1 MMRNFKAYIY
11 TIFGIFLLIGISNAS
26 NLENRVTSYFNGIAN
41 SLGTGVSSLL
51 SENTRVKYLDLNIGV
66 QEHLKPTI
74 SLTNVNM
81 ISEYGN
87 SAIFNQNSL
96 NLHNND
102 QTINLGIGHRTLL
115 NDDKVIFGLNIFFD
129 YAFDD
134 SHQRRG
140 GGLVV
145 ISSVFDLRSNI
156 YDATSGIETVSTG
169 KDEEAMDG
177 WDARLDYHL
186 PIKANARLFAG
197 LFEFENAAGSFEVE
211 GEKYGLN
218 VISNNFDL
226 EVGYIDDNKTGDG
239 SFANLSYV
247 IPLGI
252 NGSFSN
258 NSSNY
263 FEYVSVADRMYEPVK
278 RENKIKVVTTTLN
291 VKASG
296 F

>member
-1 MMRNFKAYIY
+1 MKNLRTYICS
-11 TIFGIFLLIGISNAS
+11 IFGIFLLIGISNAS
-26 NLENRVTSYFNGIAN
+26 NLENRVTSYFNGLAN
-41 SLGTGVSSLL
+41 SLGASASSLL
-51 SENTRVKYLDLNIGV
+51 GENSRVKYLDLNLGV
-66 QEHLKPTI
+66 QEHFKPTI

-87 SAIFNQNSL
+87 NAIFNQNSL

-115 NDDKVIFGLNIFFD
+115 NDDKVLFGLNVFFD

-134 SHQRRG
+134 AHQRNG
-140 GGLVV
+140 AGLEVL
-145 ISSVFDLRSNI
+145 SSVFDLRSNI
-156 YDATSGIETVSTG
+156 YDATSGIEAVSTSR
-169 KDEEAMDG
+169 DEEAMDG
-177 WDARLDYHL
+177 WDMRLDYHL
-186 PIKANARLFAG
+186 PIKANVRLFAG
-197 LFEFENAAGSFEVE
+197 LFEFENAAGSYELE

-218 VISNNFDL
+218 VIGNNLDL
-226 EVGYIDDNKTGDG
+226 EIGYIDDNKTGDG

-247 IPLGI
+247 IPLG
-252 NGSFSN
+252 
-258 NSSNY
+258 NSRTFLNDTSNY
-263 FEYVSVADRMYEPVK
+263 FEYVSVAERLYEPVK

>member
-1 MMRNFKAYIY
+1 MRNLRTYICS
-11 TIFGIFLLIGISNAS
+11 IFGIFLLIGISNAS
-26 NLENRVTSYFNGIAN
+26 NLENRVTSYFNGLAN
-41 SLGTGVSSLL
+41 SLGASVSSLL
-51 SENTRVKYLDLNIGV
+51 KENSRVKYLDLNLGV
-66 QEHLKPTI
+66 QEHFKPTI

-96 NLHNND
+96 NLHNDD

-115 NDDKVIFGLNIFFD
+115 NDNKVLFGLNVFFD

-134 SHQRRG
+134 SHQRNG
-140 GGLVV
+140 AGIEV

-156 YDATSGIETVSTG
+156 YDSSSGIQIVSAGVT
-169 KDEEAMDG
+169 EEAMDG

-186 PIKANARLFAG
+186 PVDANARIFAG
-197 LFEFENAAGSFEVE
+197 LFEFENGAGSFEVE

-218 VISNNFDL
+218 LIGSNIDL

-239 SFANLSYV
+239 TFANISYV
-247 IPLGI
+247 IPL
-252 NGSFSN
+252 NEDTKPFN
-258 NSSNY
+258 NTYGYLN
-263 FEYVSVADRMYEPVK
+263 YVSVEDRMYEPVK
-278 RENKIKVVTTTLN
+278 RENKIRVTKTSLN
-291 VKASG
+291 VTASG

>member
-1 MMRNFKAYIY
+1 MRNLRAYIY
-11 TIFGIFLLIGISNAS
+11 SIIVIFLLIGISNAS
-26 NLENRVTSYFNGIAN
+26 NLENRVTSYFNGLAN
-41 SLGTGVSSLL
+41 SFGNSISSLL
-51 SENTRVKYLDLNIGV
+51 SENSRVKYLDLNLGV

-115 NDDKVIFGLNIFFD
+115 NDDKVIFGLNLFFD

-134 SHQRRG
+134 SHQRNG
-140 GGLVV
+140 AGFEV

-156 YDATSGIETVSTG
+156 YDSSSGIQIVSAGVT
-169 KDEEAMDG
+169 EEAMDG

-186 PIKANARLFAG
+186 PIDANARIFAG
-197 LFEFENAAGSFEVE
+197 LFEFENGTGSFEIE

-218 VISNNFDL
+218 LIGSNIDL

-239 SFANLSYV
+239 TFANISYV
-247 IPLGI
+247 IPLNEDTKPFNQTYGYL
-252 NGSFSN
+252 
-258 NSSNY
+258 NY
-263 FEYVSVADRMYEPVK
+263 VPVEDRMYEPVK
-278 RENKIKVVTTTLN
+278 RENKIRVTKTSLN
-291 VKASG
+291 VTASG

>member
-1 MMRNFKAYIY
+1 MRNLRAYIY
-11 TIFGIFLLIGISNAS
+11 SVIGIFLLIGISNAS
-26 NLENRVTSYFNGIAN
+26 NLENRVTSYFNGLAN
-41 SLGTGVSSLL
+41 SFGNSISSLL
-51 SENTRVKYLDLNIGV
+51 SENSRVKYLDLNLGV

-115 NDDKVIFGLNIFFD
+115 NDDKVIFGLNLFFD

-134 SHQRRG
+134 SHQRNG
-140 GGLVV
+140 AGFEV

-156 YDATSGIETVSTG
+156 YDSSSGIQIVSAGVT
-169 KDEEAMDG
+169 EEAMDG

-186 PIKANARLFAG
+186 PIDANARIFAG
-197 LFEFENAAGSFEVE
+197 LFEFENGTGSFKVE

-218 VISNNFDL
+218 LIGSNIDL

-239 SFANLSYV
+239 TFANISYV
-247 IPLGI
+247 IPL
-252 NGSFSN
+252 N
-258 NSSNY
+258 NDTKPFNHTYGYLNY
-263 FEYVSVADRMYEPVK
+263 VPVEDRMYEPVK
-278 RENKIKVVTTTLN
+278 RENKIRVTKTSLN
-291 VKASG
+291 VTASG

>member
-1 MMRNFKAYIY
+1 MNFKFFIY
-11 TIFGIFLLIGISNAS
+11 SIFGIFLLIGISNAS
-26 NLENRVTSYFNGIAN
+26 NLENRVTSYFSGLA
-41 SLGTGVSSLL
+41 SSFGTSVSSLL
-51 SENTRVKYLDLNIGV
+51 SENSRVKYLDLNLGV

-87 SAIFNQNSL
+87 SVIFNQNSL
-96 NLHNND
+96 NLHNQD
-102 QTINLGIGHRTLL
+102 QIINLGIGHRTLL

-134 SHQRRG
+134 SHQRNG
-140 GGLVV
+140 AGLEV

-218 VISNNFDL
+218 IISNNLDL
-226 EVGYIDDNKTGDG
+226 EVGYVDDNKTGDG

-247 IPLGI
+247 IPLGS

-258 NSSNY
+258 KSSNY

>member
-1 MMRNFKAYIY
+1 MRGFKFYIY
-11 TIFGIFLLIGISNAS
+11 SIFGIFLLIGISNAS
-26 NLENRVTSYFNGIAN
+26 NLENRVTSYFNGLAN
-41 SLGTGVSSLL
+41 SLSTSVSSLL
-51 SENTRVKYLDLNIGV
+51 SENSRVRYLDLNLGV

-87 SAIFNQNSL
+87 NVIFNQNSL

-115 NDDKVIFGLNIFFD
+115 NNDKVILGLNIFFD

-134 SHQRRG
+134 SHQRNG
-140 GGLVV
+140 AGLEV

-177 WDARLDYHL
+177 WDVRLDYHL

-197 LFEFENAAGSFEVE
+197 LFEFENAAGSFELE

-218 VISNNFDL
+218 IVSNNLDL

-247 IPLGI
+247 IPLGS

-263 FEYVSVADRMYEPVK
+263 FEYVSVANRMYEPVK
-278 RENKIKVVTTTLN
+278 RENKIKVVKTTLN

>member
-1 MMRNFKAYIY
+1 MKNLRTFICS
-11 TIFGIFLLIGISNAS
+11 IFGIFLLIGISNAS
-26 NLENRVTSYFNGIAN
+26 NLENRVTSYFNGLAN
-41 SLGTGVSSLL
+41 SLGTSVSSLL
-51 SENTRVKYLDLNIGV
+51 GENSRVKYLDLNLGV
-66 QEHLKPTI
+66 QEHFKPTI

-115 NDDKVIFGLNIFFD
+115 NDDKVLFGLNVFFD

-134 SHQRRG
+134 SHQRNG
-140 GGLVV
+140 AGIEV

-156 YDATSGIETVSTG
+156 YDSSSGIQIVSAGVT
-169 KDEEAMDG
+169 EEAMDG

-186 PIKANARLFAG
+186 PIDANARIFAG
-197 LFEFENAAGSFEVE
+197 LFEFENGTGSFEIE

-218 VISNNFDL
+218 LIGSNIDL

-239 SFANLSYV
+239 TFANISYV
-247 IPLGI
+247 IPLNEDTKPFNHTYGYL
-252 NGSFSN
+252 N
-258 NSSNY
+258 
-263 FEYVSVADRMYEPVK
+263 YVSVEDRMYEPVK
-278 RENKIKVVTTTLN
+278 RENKIRVTKTSLN
-291 VKASG
+291 VTASG

>member
-1 MMRNFKAYIY
+1 MRNLRTYICS
-11 TIFGIFLLIGISNAS
+11 IFGIFLLIGISNAS
-26 NLENRVTSYFNGIAN
+26 NLENRVTSYFNGLAN
-41 SLGTGVSSLL
+41 SLGTSVSSLL
-51 SENTRVKYLDLNIGV
+51 GENSRVKYLDLNLGV

-96 NLHNND
+96 NLHNDD

-115 NDDKVIFGLNIFFD
+115 NDDKVIFGLNLFFD

-134 SHQRRG
+134 SHQRNG
-140 GGLVV
+140 AGIEV

-156 YDATSGIETVSTG
+156 YDSSSGIQIVSAGVT
-169 KDEEAMDG
+169 EEAMDG

-186 PIKANARLFAG
+186 PLDANARIFAG
-197 LFEFENAAGSFEVE
+197 LFEFENGTGSFEVE

-218 VISNNFDL
+218 LIGSNIDL
-226 EVGYIDDNKTGDG
+226 EVGYVDDNKTGDG
-239 SFANLSYV
+239 TFANISYV
-247 IPLGI
+247 IPLNEETKPFNHT
-252 NGSFSN
+252 NGYLN
-258 NSSNY
+258 
-263 FEYVSVADRMYEPVK
+263 YVSVEDRMYEPVK
-278 RENKIKVVTTTLN
+278 RENKIRVTKTSLN
-291 VKASG
+291 VTASG

>member
-1 MMRNFKAYIY
+1 MRNLRVYIY
-11 TIFGIFLLIGISNAS
+11 SVIGIFLLIGISNAS
-26 NLENRVTSYFNGIAN
+26 NLENRVTSYFNGLAN
-41 SLGTGVSSLL
+41 SFGNSISSLL
-51 SENTRVKYLDLNIGV
+51 SENSRVKYLNLNLGV
-66 QEHLKPTI
+66 QEHLKPTL

-115 NDDKVIFGLNIFFD
+115 NDDKVIFGLNLFFD

-134 SHQRRG
+134 SHQRNG
-140 GGLVV
+140 AGVEV

-156 YDATSGIETVSTG
+156 YDSSSGIQIVSAGVT
-169 KDEEAMDG
+169 EEAMDG

-186 PIKANARLFAG
+186 PIDANARIFAG
-197 LFEFENAAGSFEVE
+197 LFEFENGTGSFEVE

-218 VISNNFDL
+218 LIGNNIDL
-226 EVGYIDDNKTGDG
+226 ELGYIDDNKTGDG
-239 SFANLSYV
+239 TFANISYV
-247 IPLGI
+247 IPLNEDTKPFNHT
-252 NGSFSN
+252 NGYLN
-258 NSSNY
+258 
-263 FEYVSVADRMYEPVK
+263 YVSVEDRMYEPVK
-278 RENKIKVVTTTLN
+278 RENKIRVTKTSLN
-291 VKASG
+291 VTASG

>member
-1 MMRNFKAYIY
+1 MRNLRTYICS
-11 TIFGIFLLIGISNAS
+11 IFGIFLLIGISNAS
-26 NLENRVTSYFNGIAN
+26 NLENRVTSYFNGLAN
-41 SLGTGVSSLL
+41 SLGASVSSLL
-51 SENTRVKYLDLNIGV
+51 KENSRVKYLDLNLGV
-66 QEHLKPTI
+66 QEHFKPTI

-96 NLHNND
+96 NLHNDD

-115 NDDKVIFGLNIFFD
+115 NDNKVLLGLNVFFD

-134 SHQRRG
+134 SHQRNG
-140 GGLVV
+140 AGIEV

-156 YDATSGIETVSTG
+156 YDSSSGIQIVSAGVT
-169 KDEEAMDG
+169 EEAMDG

-186 PIKANARLFAG
+186 PIDANARIFAG
-197 LFEFENAAGSFEVE
+197 LFEFENGAGSFEVE

-218 VISNNFDL
+218 LKGSNIDL

-239 SFANLSYV
+239 TFANISYV
-247 IPLGI
+247 IPL
-252 NGSFSN
+252 NEDTKPFN
-258 NSSNY
+258 NTYGYLN
-263 FEYVSVADRMYEPVK
+263 YVSVEDRMYEPVK
-278 RENKIKVVTTTLN
+278 RENKIRVTKTSLN
-291 VKASG
+291 VTASG

>member
-1 MMRNFKAYIY
+1 MTYIY
-11 TIFGIFLLIGISNAS
+11 SILGIFLLIGISNAS
-26 NLENRVTSYFNGIAN
+26 NFENRVTSYFNGLAN
-41 SLGTGVSSLL
+41 SLGTSVSSLL
-51 SENTRVKYLDLNIGV
+51 SENSRVKYLDLNIGV

-134 SHQRRG
+134 SHQRNG
-140 GGLVV
+140 AGLEV

-218 VISNNFDL
+218 IISNNLDL

-247 IPLGI
+247 IPFSSS
-252 NGSFSN
+252 GSFSN
-258 NSSNY
+258 NSSDY
-263 FEYVSVADRMYEPVK
+263 FDYVSVADRMYEPVK

>member
-1 MMRNFKAYIY
+1 MTNLRAYIY
-11 TIFGIFLLIGISNAS
+11 TVTAIFLLIGISNAS
-26 NLENRVTSYFNGIAN
+26 NLENRVTSYFNGLAN
-41 SLGTGVSSLL
+41 SFGNSISSLL
-51 SENTRVKYLDLNIGV
+51 SENSRVKYLDLNLGV

-115 NDDKVIFGLNIFFD
+115 NDDKVIFGLNLFFD

-134 SHQRRG
+134 SHQRNG
-140 GGLVV
+140 AGIEV

-156 YDATSGIETVSTG
+156 YDSSSGIQIVSAGVT
-169 KDEEAMDG
+169 EEAMDG

-186 PIKANARLFAG
+186 PIDANARIFAG
-197 LFEFENAAGSFEVE
+197 LFEFENGTGSFEVE

-218 VISNNFDL
+218 LIGNNIDL
-226 EVGYIDDNKTGDG
+226 ELGYIDDNKTGDG
-239 SFANLSYV
+239 TFAHISYV
-247 IPLGI
+247 IPLNEDTKPFNHT
-252 NGSFSN
+252 NGYLN
-258 NSSNY
+258 
-263 FEYVSVADRMYEPVK
+263 YVSVEDRMYEPVK
-278 RENKIKVVTTTLN
+278 RENKIRVTKTSLN
-291 VKASG
+291 VTASG

>member
-1 MMRNFKAYIY
+1 MLKFRAYIY
-11 TIFGIFLLIGISNAS
+11 SILSIFLLVGISSAS
-26 NLENRVTSYFNGIAN
+26 SLENRVTSYFNGLAD
-41 SLGTGVSSLL
+41 SLGTSVSSLL
-51 SENTRVKYLDLNIGV
+51 GEYSRVKYLDLNLGV
-66 QEHLKPTI
+66 QEHFKPTI

-87 SAIFNQNSL
+87 STIFNQNSL

-115 NDDKVIFGLNIFFD
+115 NDDKVILGLNVFFD

-134 SHQRRG
+134 AHQRNG
-140 GGLVV
+140 AGLEVL
-145 ISSVFDLRSNI
+145 SSVFDLRSNI

-177 WDARLDYHL
+177 WDMRLDYHL
-186 PIKANARLFAG
+186 PIKVNARLFAG
-197 LFEFENAAGSFEVE
+197 LFEFENASGSYELE

-218 VISNNFDL
+218 VIGNNLDL
-226 EVGYIDDNKTGDG
+226 EIGYIDDNKTGDG

-247 IPLGI
+247 IPLG
-252 NGSFSN
+252 NSRAFSN
-258 NSSNY
+258 DTSNY
-263 FEYVSVADRMYEPVK
+263 FEYVSVAERLYEPVK

>member
-1 MMRNFKAYIY
+1 MKNLRTYICS
-11 TIFGIFLLIGISNAS
+11 IFGIFLLIGISNAS
-26 NLENRVTSYFNGIAN
+26 NLENRVASYFNGLAN
-41 SLGTGVSSLL
+41 SLGTSVSSLL
-51 SENTRVKYLDLNIGV
+51 GENSRVKYLDLNLGV
-66 QEHLKPTI
+66 QEHFKPTI

-87 SAIFNQNSL
+87 NAIFNQNSL

-115 NDDKVIFGLNIFFD
+115 NDDKVLFGLNVFFD

-134 SHQRRG
+134 AHQRNG
-140 GGLVV
+140 AGLEVL
-145 ISSVFDLRSNI
+145 SSVFDLRSNI

-177 WDARLDYHL
+177 RDMRLDYHL
-186 PIKANARLFAG
+186 PIKANVRLFAG
-197 LFEFENAAGSFEVE
+197 LFEFENAAGSYELE

-218 VISNNFDL
+218 VIGNNLDL
-226 EVGYIDDNKTGDG
+226 EIGYIDDNKTGDG

-247 IPLGI
+247 IPLG
-252 NGSFSN
+252 NSGAYSN
-258 NSSNY
+258 DSSNY
-263 FEYVSVADRMYEPVK
+263 FEYVSVAERLYEPVK

>member
-1 MMRNFKAYIY
+1 MRYLRTYFYSVI
-11 TIFGIFLLIGISNAS
+11 GIFLLIGISNAS
-26 NLENRVTSYFNGIAN
+26 NLENRFTSYFNGLAN
-41 SLGTGVSSLL
+41 SFGNSISSLL
-51 SENTRVKYLDLNIGV
+51 SENSRVKYLDLNLGV

-115 NDDKVIFGLNIFFD
+115 NDEKVIFGFNLFFD

-134 SHQRRG
+134 SHQRNG
-140 GGLVV
+140 AGIEV

-156 YDATSGIETVSTG
+156 YDSSSGIQIVSAGVT
-169 KDEEAMDG
+169 EEAMDG

-186 PIKANARLFAG
+186 PINANARIFAG
-197 LFEFENAAGSFEVE
+197 LFEFENGTGSFEVE

-218 VISNNFDL
+218 LIDSNIDL

-239 SFANLSYV
+239 TFANISYV
-247 IPLGI
+247 IPLNKDAKPFNHTYGYL
-252 NGSFSN
+252 
-258 NSSNY
+258 NY
-263 FEYVSVADRMYEPVK
+263 VPVEDRMYEPVK
-278 RENKIKVVTTTLN
+278 RENKIRVTKTSLN
-291 VKASG
+291 VTASG

>member
-1 MMRNFKAYIY
+1 MLKFRAYIY
-11 TIFGIFLLIGISNAS
+11 SILSIFLLIGISSAS
-26 NLENRVTSYFNGIAN
+26 SLENRVTSYFNGLAN
-41 SLGTGVSSLL
+41 SLGTSVSSLL
-51 SENTRVKYLDLNIGV
+51 GENSRVKYLDLNLGV
-66 QEHLKPTI
+66 QEHFKPTI

-102 QTINLGIGHRTLL
+102 QTINFGIGHRTLL
-115 NDDKVIFGLNIFFD
+115 NDNKVIFGLNLFFD

-134 SHQRRG
+134 SHQRNG
-140 GGLVV
+140 AGLEV

-156 YDATSGIETVSTG
+156 YDATSGIEAVSTSR
-169 KDEEAMDG
+169 DEEAMDG
-177 WDARLDYHL
+177 WDMRLDYHL
-186 PIKANARLFAG
+186 PIKANARIFAG
-197 LFEFENAAGSFEVE
+197 LFEFENAAGSYEVE

-218 VISNNFDL
+218 VISKNFDL

-239 SFANLSYV
+239 SFANLNF
-247 IPLGI
+247 IMPLG
-252 NGSFSN
+252 NYSSFSN

-263 FEYVSVADRMYEPVK
+263 FEYTSVAERLYEPVK
-278 RENKIKVVTTTLN
+278 RENKIRVVSTTLN
-291 VKASG
+291 VQASG

>member
-1 MMRNFKAYIY
+1 MRNLRTYIY
-11 TIFGIFLLIGISNAS
+11 SIIGIFLLIGISNAS
-26 NLENRVTSYFNGIAN
+26 NLENRVTSYFNDLAN
-41 SLGTGVSSLL
+41 SFGNSISSLL
-51 SENTRVKYLDLNIGV
+51 SENSRVKYLDLNLGV

-81 ISEYGN
+81 ISEYGK

-102 QTINLGIGHRTLL
+102 QIINLGLGHRTLL
-115 NDDKVIFGLNIFFD
+115 NDDKVLFGLNVFFD

-134 SHQRRG
+134 SHQRNG
-140 GGLVV
+140 AGIEV

-156 YDATSGIETVSTG
+156 YDSSSGIQIVSAGVT
-169 KDEEAMDG
+169 EEAMDG

-186 PIKANARLFAG
+186 PIDANARIFAG
-197 LFEFENAAGSFEVE
+197 LFEFENGAGSFEVE

-218 VISNNFDL
+218 LIGSNIDL

-239 SFANLSYV
+239 TFANISYV
-247 IPLGI
+247 IPL
-252 NGSFSN
+252 NEDTKSFN
-258 NSSNY
+258 HTYGYLN
-263 FEYVSVADRMYEPVK
+263 YVSVEDRMYEPVK
-278 RENKIKVVTTTLN
+278 RENKIRVTKTSLN
-291 VKASG
+291 VTASG

>member
-1 MMRNFKAYIY
+1 MLKFRAYIY
-11 TIFGIFLLIGISNAS
+11 SILSIFLLIGISDAS
-26 NLENRVTSYFNGIAN
+26 SLENRVTSHLNNLVN
-41 SLGTGVSSLL
+41 SLGTSVSSLL
-51 SENTRVKYLDLNIGV
+51 GENDRVKYLDLNLGV
-66 QEHLKPTI
+66 QDDLKPTI

-81 ISEYGN
+81 ISQYGN
-87 SAIFNQNSL
+87 NAIFNQNSL
-96 NLHNND
+96 NLHDHD

-115 NDDKVIFGLNIFFD
+115 NDDKVILGFNIFFD

-134 SHQRRG
+134 AHQRNG
-140 GGLVV
+140 AGLEV
-145 ISSVFDLRSNI
+145 ISSVLDLRSNI
-156 YDATSGIETVSTG
+156 YDATSGIETISAG

-177 WDARLDYHL
+177 WDMRLDYHL

-197 LFEFENAAGSFEVE
+197 LFEFENATGSFEVE

-218 VISNNFDL
+218 IIGNNLDF

-239 SFANLSYV
+239 SFANLRYV
-247 IPLGI
+247 IPLG
-252 NGSFSN
+252 NSGTFSN
-258 NSSNY
+258 DTSNY
-263 FEYVSVADRMYEPVK
+263 FEYVSVADRLYEPVK

>member
-1 MMRNFKAYIY
+1 MRSLRPYIY
-11 TIFGIFLLIGISNAS
+11 SVIGIFLLIGISNAS
-26 NLENRVTSYFNGIAN
+26 NLENRVTSYFNGLAN
-41 SLGTGVSSLL
+41 SFGNSISSLL
-51 SENTRVKYLDLNIGV
+51 SENSRVKYLDLNLGV

-87 SAIFNQNSL
+87 SVIFNQNSL

-102 QTINLGIGHRTLL
+102 QTINLGLGHRTLL
-115 NDDKVIFGLNIFFD
+115 NDDKVIFGLNLFFD

-134 SHQRRG
+134 SHQRNG
-140 GGLVV
+140 AGIEV

-156 YDATSGIETVSTG
+156 YDSSSGIQIVSAGVT
-169 KDEEAMDG
+169 EEAMDG

-186 PIKANARLFAG
+186 PIDANARIFAG
-197 LFEFENAAGSFEVE
+197 LFEFENGTGSFEVE

-218 VISNNFDL
+218 LIGSNIDL

-239 SFANLSYV
+239 TFANVSYV
-247 IPLGI
+247 IPLNEDTKPFNHTYGYL
-252 NGSFSN
+252 N
-258 NSSNY
+258 
-263 FEYVSVADRMYEPVK
+263 YVSVEERMYEPVK
-278 RENKIKVVTTTLN
+278 RENKIRVTKTSLN
-291 VKASG
+291 VTASG

>member
-1 MMRNFKAYIY
+1 MKFRAYIY
-11 TIFGIFLLIGISNAS
+11 SILSIFLLIGISNAS
-26 NLENRVTSYFNGIAN
+26 NLENRVTSYFNGLAN
-41 SLGTGVSSLL
+41 SLGTSVSSLL
-51 SENTRVKYLDLNIGV
+51 GENSRVKYLDLNLGV

-81 ISEYGN
+81 ISEYGH

-115 NDDKVIFGLNIFFD
+115 NDDKVIFGLNLFFD

-134 SHQRRG
+134 SHQRNG
-140 GGLVV
+140 AGIEV

-156 YDATSGIETVSTG
+156 YDSSSGIQIVSAGVT
-169 KDEEAMDG
+169 EEAMDG

-186 PIKANARLFAG
+186 PIDANARIFAG
-197 LFEFENAAGSFEVE
+197 LFEFENGAGSFEVE

-218 VISNNFDL
+218 LIGNNIDL
-226 EVGYIDDNKTGDG
+226 ELGYIDDNKTGDG
-239 SFANLSYV
+239 TFANISYV
-247 IPLGI
+247 IPL
-252 NGSFSN
+252 NEDAKPFN
-258 NSSNY
+258 NTYGYLN
-263 FEYVSVADRMYEPVK
+263 YVSVEDRMYEPVK
-278 RENKIKVVTTTLN
+278 RENKIRVTKTSLN
-291 VKASG
+291 VTASG

>member
-1 MMRNFKAYIY
+1 MRNLRAYIY
-11 TIFGIFLLIGISNAS
+11 TVIAIFLLIGISNAS
-26 NLENRVTSYFNGIAN
+26 NLENRVTSYFNGLAN
-41 SLGTGVSSLL
+41 SFGNSISSLL
-51 SENTRVKYLDLNIGV
+51 SENSRVKYLDLNLGV

-115 NDDKVIFGLNIFFD
+115 NDDKVIFGLNLFFD

-134 SHQRRG
+134 SHQRNG
-140 GGLVV
+140 AGIEV

-156 YDATSGIETVSTG
+156 YDSSSGIQIVSAGVT
-169 KDEEAMDG
+169 EEAMDG

-186 PIKANARLFAG
+186 PIDANARIFAG
-197 LFEFENAAGSFEVE
+197 LFEFENGAGSFEVE

-218 VISNNFDL
+218 LIGSNIDL

-239 SFANLSYV
+239 TFANISYV
-247 IPLGI
+247 IPL
-252 NGSFSN
+252 NDDTKHFN
-258 NSSNY
+258 NTYGYLN
-263 FEYVSVADRMYEPVK
+263 YVSVEDRMYEPVK
-278 RENKIKVVTTTLN
+278 SEH
-291 VKASG
+291 
-296 F
+296 

>member
-1 MMRNFKAYIY
+1 MRSLRPYIY
-11 TIFGIFLLIGISNAS
+11 SVIGIFLLIGISNAS
-26 NLENRVTSYFNGIAN
+26 NLENRVTSYFNGLAN
-41 SLGTGVSSLL
+41 SFGNSISSLL
-51 SENTRVKYLDLNIGV
+51 SENSRVKYLDLNLGV

-87 SAIFNQNSL
+87 SVIFNQNSL

-102 QTINLGIGHRTLL
+102 QTINLGLGHRTLL
-115 NDDKVIFGLNIFFD
+115 NDDKVIFGLNLFFD

-134 SHQRRG
+134 SHQRNG
-140 GGLVV
+140 AGIEV

-156 YDATSGIETVSTG
+156 YDSSSGIQIVSAGVT
-169 KDEEAMDG
+169 EEAMDG

-186 PIKANARLFAG
+186 PIDANARIFAG
-197 LFEFENAAGSFEVE
+197 LFEFENGTGSFEIE

-218 VISNNFDL
+218 LIGSNIDL

-239 SFANLSYV
+239 TFANISYV
-247 IPLGI
+247 IPLNEDTKPFNHTYGYL
-252 NGSFSN
+252 N
-258 NSSNY
+258 
-263 FEYVSVADRMYEPVK
+263 YVSVEERMYEPVK
-278 RENKIKVVTTTLN
+278 RENKIRVTKTSLN
-291 VKASG
+291 VTASG

>member
-1 MMRNFKAYIY
+1 MRGFKFYIY
-11 TIFGIFLLIGISNAS
+11 SIFGIFLLIGISNAS
-26 NLENRVTSYFNGIAN
+26 NLENRVTSYFNGLAN
-41 SLGTGVSSLL
+41 SLSTSVSSLL
-51 SENTRVKYLDLNIGV
+51 SENSRVRYLDLNLGV

-87 SAIFNQNSL
+87 NVIFNQNSL

-115 NDDKVIFGLNIFFD
+115 NNDKVILGLNIFFD

-134 SHQRRG
+134 SHQRNG
-140 GGLVV
+140 AGLEV

-177 WDARLDYHL
+177 WDVRLDYHL

-218 VISNNFDL
+218 IISNNLDL

-247 IPLGI
+247 IPLGS

-263 FEYVSVADRMYEPVK
+263 FEYVSVANRMYEPVK
-278 RENKIKVVTTTLN
+278 RENKIKVVKTTLN

>member
-1 MMRNFKAYIY
+1 MRNLRAYIY
-11 TIFGIFLLIGISNAS
+11 SVIGIFLLIGISNAS
-26 NLENRVTSYFNGIAN
+26 NLENRVTSYFNGLAN
-41 SLGTGVSSLL
+41 SFGNSISSLL
-51 SENTRVKYLDLNIGV
+51 SENSRVKYLDLNLGV

-115 NDDKVIFGLNIFFD
+115 NDDKVIFGLNLFFD

-134 SHQRRG
+134 SHQRNG
-140 GGLVV
+140 AGIEV

-156 YDATSGIETVSTG
+156 YDSSSGIQIVSAGVT
-169 KDEEAMDG
+169 EEAMDG

-186 PIKANARLFAG
+186 PIDANARIFAG
-197 LFEFENAAGSFEVE
+197 LFEFENGTGSFEVE

-218 VISNNFDL
+218 LIGNNIDL
-226 EVGYIDDNKTGDG
+226 ELGYIDDNKTGDG
-239 SFANLSYV
+239 TFAHISYV
-247 IPLGI
+247 IPLNEDTKPFNHT
-252 NGSFSN
+252 NGYLN
-258 NSSNY
+258 
-263 FEYVSVADRMYEPVK
+263 YVSVEDRMYEPVK
-278 RENKIKVVTTTLN
+278 RENKIRVTKTSLN
-291 VKASG
+291 VTASG